1 MNHTFPAML
10 ILFMVFNS
18 ASTMAGE
25 QVALLAPSVTTTL
38 SQSLPGIKIPL
49 IKKADELQISYPIIN
64 VMFTPGT
71 LSAQANQAMDVVFY
85 CNGQNCLYTSQEL
98 IRR

>member
-25 QVALLAPSVTTTL
+25 QMALLAPSVTTTL
-38 SQSLPGIKIPL
+38 PRALSDAKIPL
-49 IKKADELQISYPIIN
+49 IKNAGELKISYPMIN
-64 VMFTPGT
+64 VIFTPET
-71 LSAQANQAMDVVFY
+71 LSAQTDQIMDVVFY
-85 CNGQNCLYTSQEL
+85 CNGHNCLYTSQSL